1 MHYNARNLSWLA
13 LNNTKQKSQACV
25 WGLVQAQTH
34 GCHAHWL
41 VRELGHSHLEKFFPR
56 EGKKGVRTRLTH
68 NLLHIP
74 SENKSRKI
82 SHFQTYLSTNYI
94 QQDRLSIKT
103 SFILLNKGPLDEI
116 KSEGLL
122 QLSTGLLLQQKK
134 QKWNTHL
141 LWCTRNGTFSSK
153 FFSLALYY
161 MTNTNGDV
169 KRVLAQSLD
178 RLGWQC

>member
-1 MHYNARNLSWLA
+1 MSEVFCRP
-13 LNNTKQKSQACV
+13 
-25 WGLVQAQTH
+25 QTH
-34 GCHAHWL
+34 GSHAHRL

-56 EGKKGVRTRLTH
+56 EGKKGVRTRLTPKCRTI
-68 NLLHIP
+68 LLHIP
-74 SENKSRKI
+74 SENKSGKI
-82 SHFQTYLSTNYI
+82 FHFQTYLSTNYI
-94 QQDRLSIKT
+94 QLDRLSIKT
-103 SFILLNKGPLDEI
+103 SFILVNKGPLDEI
-116 KSEGLL
+116 KPEGLL

-141 LWCTRNGTFSSK
+141 LWCRRNGTFSSK

-178 RLGWQC
+178 KLGWQC